1 MKILISADMEG
12 ATGVTWPAD
21 VEPGTEQWQRCRRM
35 FTSDVNA
42 AVAGFFD
49 GGATAVIVNE
59 AHATM
64 RNLLLEELDAR
75 AVMLT
80 GRHKKLSMV
89 EGIQHDDVAGVAFV
103 GYHAAAG
110 AEGVLAHTYL
120 PNSIT
125 AILVNDQRASE
136 GLLNSYVAAE
146 YGVPIVLVTGDDR
159 TCTDARGYGPGVP
172 GGRRQG
178 LRKPVRGGLPPA
190 GGHRRGDPVRRQ
202 AGYDAGRAR
211 RAGPRRQVPR
221 RGRGGRGAT
230 CPGRGHRSDRAADR
244 GTRGRLRERVGVR
257 PGPLLQGRLHDDLVG
272 HGAALRLTAPAMPAR
287 SLAAGRGE
295 AFLGG
300 YLGPGFVLLA
310 GRRPDHPSCRTCG
323 DLADVVY

>member
-42 AVAGFFD
+42 AVAGCYA
-49 GGATAVIVNE
+49 GGATAVLINE

-80 GRHKKLSMV
+80 GRHKDLSMV
-89 EGIQHDDVAGVAFV
+89 EGIQHDDVDGVAFV

-125 AILVNDQRASE
+125 AITLNGQRASE
-136 GLLNSYVAAE
+136 GLLNSHVAAE
-146 YGVPIVLVTGDDR
+146 YGVPIVLITGDDR
-159 TCTDARGYGPGVP
+159 TCADAAGYAPGAPAVAVKDCVSRYAAICRPPEVTAESIRSAARDGMKLASRVP
-172 GGRRQG
+172 
-178 LRKPVRGGLPPA
+178 PVRAA
-190 GGHRRGDPVRRQ
+190 GFSVEVGVDAAQLAQAAAIVPTVRRTGDRVV
-202 AGYDAGRAR
+202 AFEGPTAYDMIRCFK
-211 RAGPRRQVPR
+211 VVC
-221 RGRGGRGAT
+221 T
-230 CPGRGHRSDRAADR
+230 MISS
-244 GTRGRLRERVGVR
+244 
-257 PGPLLQGRLHDDLVG
+257 
-272 HGAALRLTAPAMPAR
+272 AMEEHY
-287 SLAAGRGE
+287 G
-295 AFLGG
+295 
-300 YLGPGFVLLA
+300 
-310 GRRPDHPSCRTCG
+310 
-323 DLADVVY
+323 